1 MNRFKNHLIVAAALS
16 LLAAIGTFMNSN
28 QAAAQGPPDGL
39 AVKIVNPVPVPVTG
53 STTVSGAVA
62 ATQSGAWN
70 VGILGSPN
78 VTVANPSGNPVQVR
92 DVNEASQPV
101 AAPGGS
107 PFPGGTNFV
116 VLPLYTVPAGKRLV
130 IEYFSG
136 ECFLPAGQTAVASVR
151 YPSGIL
157 LQHWLT
163 ASPPATGPAG
173 PFSTI
178 TSFGGP
184 LRAYVDP
191 GSLVEAIVVTN
202 ANVTDQSRCNATIS
216 GHLVNVP

>member
-1 MNRFKNHLIVAAALS
+1 MEKLKNNLTAIAAV
-16 LLAAIGTFMNSN
+16 G
-28 QAAAQGPPDGL
+28 GL
-39 AVKIVNPVPVPVTG
+39 AVIGSFMSRHAVADSSKDVVISNVPLP
-53 STTVSGAVA
+53 VSGTVA

-101 AAPGGS
+101 AAPGGL
-107 PFPGGTNFV
+107 PFQGGTSSV
-116 VLPLYTVPAGKRLV
+116 LLPLYTVPAGKRLV
-130 IEYFSG
+130 IEYFSA
-136 ECFLPAGQTAVASVR
+136 ECFLPAAQTAVASVR
-151 YPSGIL
+151 YPSAGGIL

-163 ASPPATGPAG
+163 MSPPAASGFFPL
-173 PFSTI
+173 

-184 LRAYVDP
+184 LRAHVDP